1 MYFNKAYILFYFF
14 GIILFQSTAISQNGR
29 PTDDLG
35 NVSDAFQENFF
46 EALKQKGIENYE
58 LALNALDKAEIA
70 TKDNPEN
77 LPVLY
82 FERAKN
88 LTKLKRYDEAESYFN
103 KVLEKETNQLD
114 VMEALY
120 DLYYVQRDYEAAI
133 PLVLKLIPFDE
144 DYKEDLANLYHRTK
158 QYEKA
163 LILLDELDVLWG
175 ESTYRDTLRT
185 RIYRVTGNS
194 DKEIEN
200 LENKINNKIKNEKE
214 YLNLIF
220 LYSDQGNADKA
231 FETANELLKEFPKSQ
246 LVHLALYKFYLEK
259 DNAKEAISS
268 MKIVFKSS
276 NIDAESKY
284 KVLSDFITFVNI
296 NPQYENNLEEVVS
309 LFSEENNSKVYET
322 IGDYFLNKKKK
333 EQALTFYQKGI
344 VNDND
349 NFSLIKSTL
358 LLQIEFNLYD
368 DASILSVKALEIF
381 PAQALLYLINGV
393 ANTGLNN
400 PELAIENLEI
410 GLDFL
415 LDNPKMEHDFYQQL
429 SIAYQ
434 MKGND
439 KKADFYKKKASEI
452 SYSN

>member
-1 MYFNKAYILFYFF
+1 MNRNFSYYVLIFF
-14 GIILFQSTAISQNGR
+14 GIILFQSETIAQNEK

-58 LALNALDKAEIA
+58 LALKALDRAEIA
-70 TKDNPEN
+70 TKEHPEN
-77 LPVLY
+77 LSVIC

-88 LTKLKRYDEAESYFN
+88 FAKLKRYDEAESFFK
-103 KVLEKETNQLD
+103 KVLETETNQLD

-120 DLYYVQRDYEAAI
+120 DLYYIQRDYEAAI
-133 PLVLKLIPFDE
+133 PLIVKLIPFDE

-158 QYEKA
+158 QYDKA
-163 LILLDELDVLWG
+163 LDLLDELDVLWG
-175 ESTYRDTLRT
+175 ESTYRDALRT
-185 RIYRVTGNS
+185 RIYRATGNS

-200 LENKINNKIKNEKE
+200 LENKINNKTKNEKE

-220 LYSDQGNADKA
+220 LYSDQGNSDKA

-246 LVHLALYKFYLEK
+246 LVHLALYKFYLDK
-259 DNAKEAISS
+259 DNAKEAIQS
-268 MKIVFKSS
+268 MKVVFKSS

-284 KVLSDFITFVNI
+284 KVLSDFISFVNS
-296 NPQYENNLEEVVS
+296 NPQYEIELEEVVS

-333 EQALTFYQKGI
+333 EQALIFYEKGI
-344 VNDND
+344 EKDND

-358 LLQIEFNLYD
+358 LLQIDFKKYD
-368 DASILSVKALEIF
+368 DASNLCVKALEIF

-393 ANTGLNN
+393 ANNGLNA

-434 MKGND
+434 AKGNS
-439 KKADFYKKKASEI
+439 KKADFYKKKASEL

>member
-1 MYFNKAYILFYFF
+1 MNRNISYWFLIFF
-14 GIILFQSTAISQNGR
+14 GIILFQGNAISQNGK
-29 PTDDLG
+29 PLDDLG
-35 NVSDAFQENFF
+35 NVSDDFQENFF

-77 LPVLY
+77 LSVIY

-88 LTKLKRYDEAESYFN
+88 LAKLERYDEAESYFN

-133 PLVLKLIPFDE
+133 PLVLKLIPHDE

-158 QYEKA
+158 QYDKA
-163 LILLDELDVLWG
+163 LDLLDELDLLWG
-175 ESTYRDTLRT
+175 ESNYRDALRT

-194 DKEIEN
+194 DKEIES
-200 LENKINNKIKNEKE
+200 LENKINNKTKNEKE

-220 LYSDQGNADKA
+220 LYSDQGNSEKA

-246 LVHLALYKFYLEK
+246 LVHLALYKFYLDK
-259 DNAKEAISS
+259 DNANEAINS

-276 NIDAESKY
+276 NIEAESKY
-284 KVLSDFITFVNI
+284 KVLSDFITFVNS
-296 NPQYENNLEEVVS
+296 NAQYEADLEEVVS

-322 IGDYFLNKKKK
+322 IGHYFLTKKKK
-333 EQALTFYQKGI
+333 EQALNFYEKGI
-344 VNDND
+344 ENDND

-358 LLQIEFNLYD
+358 LLQIEFKKYD
-368 DASILSVKALEIF
+368 DASILSVEALEIF

-393 ANTGLNN
+393 ANNGLNN

-415 LDNPKMEHDFYQQL
+415 LDDPKMEHDFYQQL
-429 SIAYQ
+429 SVAYQ
-434 MKGND
+434 KKGNA